1 MKIKRNS
8 LLALFDCILYSI
20 ILRFVKEN
28 ILRIVKKE
36 QRLKLIVIDNVFS
49 SGLALENK

>member
-28 ILRIVKKE
+28 TLRIVKKE
-36 QRLKLIVIDNVFS
+36 QLKLIVIDNGFS